1 MASMTAR
8 GRSRDLLLRVTL
20 AVPLVYAAFEA
31 AYWSLRQGFHE
42 LTLGGQGVA
51 HNSWLV
57 LLAVGPTLLFAVGAG
72 FALSGRGGRS
82 AWSVMLACSLAF
94 AAWWLAALWET
105 LTSVRSIIVP
115 TWELGTYVVPA
126 VYLALIGV
134 WSIRQAGRG
143 I

>member
-8 GRSRDLLLRVTL
+8 GRRGDLLLRVTL
-20 AVPLVYAAFEA
+20 AVPLFYAAFEA

-42 LTLGGQGVA
+42 LTLGGQGFA
-51 HNSWLV
+51 DYGRLL

-72 FALSGRGGRS
+72 FALSGRGGRW
-82 AWSVMLACSLAF
+82 AWSIVLACSLAF
-94 AAWWLAALWET
+94 TAWYFAVLWET
-105 LTSVRSIIVP
+105 FTIVRSIIVP

-126 VYLALIGV
+126 VYLAPVSV